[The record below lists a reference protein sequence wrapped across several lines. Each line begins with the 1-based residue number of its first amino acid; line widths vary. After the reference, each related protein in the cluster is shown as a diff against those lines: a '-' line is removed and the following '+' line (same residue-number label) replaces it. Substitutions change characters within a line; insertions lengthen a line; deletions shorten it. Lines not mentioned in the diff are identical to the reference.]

1 MIDLYFWTTPNGYKP
16 LLFLEET
23 GLAYHIV
30 PVNISTGAQFE
41 PEFLKLSPNNRI
53 PAIVDHAPMEGG
65 DSVSIFESGAILQ
78 YLAEK
83 TGRFLPADLKGRTE
97 ALQWLYWQM
106 GGLGPMLGQNL
117 HFAAYAPEKIP
128 YAIER
133 YVRETDRL
141 FGVLNGRLADR
152 AFVAGD
158 YSIADMASYP
168 WVIRLEREQ
177 PRFDD
182 FPHIKRWA
190 EAIAARPATIRAYDK
205 GKALNTVPTINEDSK
220 KLLLGQDAA
229 RAA

>member
-1 MIDLYFWTTPNGYKP
+1 MRTISCRSTSQRARSSSLSSSSSRPTTAFPP
-16 LLFLEET
+16 SSIT
-23 GLAYHIV
+23 RRQRA
-30 PVNISTGAQFE
+30 A
-41 PEFLKLSPNNRI
+41 I
-53 PAIVDHAPMEGG
+53 P
-65 DSVSIFESGAILQ
+65 SRSSKSGAILQ

-128 YAIER
+128 HAIER

-152 AFVAGD
+152 TFVAGD

-177 PRFDD
+177 PRFGVLLSVENC
-182 FPHIKRWA
+182 PPSLIGLAKSSSPPVSPTCYRIWLR
-190 EAIAARPATIRAYDK
+190 ISSRGGRASLRDR
-205 GKALNTVPTINEDSK
+205 L
-220 KLLLGQDAA
+220 
-229 RAA
+229 R